1 MSMAGRGKHPVVHAP
16 PAWLKPVYVRSIA
29 SRPVITIAADA
40 PAREAGEIMRA
51 EKIRHLPV
59 LDAEGR
65 LAGIVTD
72 RDLRQVIFDPSIRE
86 RLGAAADALAGVLV
100 REVMTWG
107 AVTVHP
113 DSDVRDAALLMHE
126 LKISALPVVDNG
138 GVVGIVT
145 AHDLVAALVDALR
158 THVTTARPIAA
169 PPAGA
174 EPEEWKP

>member
-1 MSMAGRGKHPVVHAP
+1 MSTARRARRPVLHAP
-16 PAWLKPVYVRSIA
+16 PAWLKPVHVHSIA
-29 SRPVITIAADA
+29 SRPVITIAPDA
-40 PAREAGEIMRA
+40 PAREAGELMRV

-59 LDAEGR
+59 VDADGR

-126 LKISALPVVDNG
+126 LKIGALPVVDNG
-138 GVVGIVT
+138 RVVGIVT
-145 AHDLVAALVDALR
+145 EHDLMAALVEALR
-158 THVTTARPIAA
+158 AHVTTVRPIAA
-169 PPAGA
+169 PAAGV
-174 EPEEWKP
+174 EPEE

>member
-1 MSMAGRGKHPVVHAP
+1 MSMAGRAKRPVVHAP
-16 PAWLKPVYVRSIA
+16 PAWLKPVYVGSIA

-40 PAREAGEIMRA
+40 PAREAGEVMRT

-86 RLGAAADALAGVLV
+86 RLGAAADTLAGVLV

-107 AVTVHP
+107 VVTVHP

-126 LKISALPVVDNG
+126 LKISALPVVENG
-138 GVVGIVT
+138 AVVGIVT

-174 EPEEWKP
+174 GPEE

>member
-1 MSMAGRGKHPVVHAP
+1 MSMAGRAKRPVVHAP
-16 PAWLKPVYVRSIA
+16 PAWLKPVYVGSIA

-40 PAREAGEIMRA
+40 LAREAGEVMRA

-86 RLGAAADALAGVLV
+86 RLGTAADTLAGVLV

-107 AVTVHP
+107 VVTVHP

-126 LKISALPVVDNG
+126 LKISALPVVENG
-138 GVVGIVT
+138 AVVGIVT

-169 PPAGA
+169 PPADAG
-174 EPEEWKP
+174 PEE